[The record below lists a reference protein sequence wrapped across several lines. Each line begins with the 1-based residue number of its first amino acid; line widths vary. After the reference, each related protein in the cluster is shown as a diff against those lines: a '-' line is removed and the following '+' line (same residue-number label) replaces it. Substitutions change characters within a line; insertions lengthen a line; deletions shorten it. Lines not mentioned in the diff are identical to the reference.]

1 MSYGKRYVAIFNG
14 NLFRQSNY
22 MTCPNFTI
30 CGKSMRPGLKVCS
43 SCFWR
48 FKNEVLE
55 FKNDECSVCFEVTD
69 CVKFRKCSHFVCL
82 KCFKK
87 LDKCTLCHQDE
98 KNILLI

>member
-1 MSYGKRYVAIFNG
+1 MSYGKEFATIFGG

-22 MTCPNFTI
+22 MTCPNFKI

-43 SCFWR
+43 PCFWR
-48 FKNEVLE
+48 FNNEILE
-55 FKNDECSVCFEVTD
+55 FKTRECPDCQVTGE

-87 LDKCTLCHQDE
+87 LDKCPMCS
-98 KNILLI
+98 